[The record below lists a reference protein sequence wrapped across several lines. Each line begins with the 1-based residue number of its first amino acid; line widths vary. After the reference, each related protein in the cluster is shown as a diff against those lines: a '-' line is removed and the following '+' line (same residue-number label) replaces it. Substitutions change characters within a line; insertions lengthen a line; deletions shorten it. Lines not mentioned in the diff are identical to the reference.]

1 MSILKYIWLVLFVG
15 WGLPLTYYRS
25 KFRKIVYQTNS
36 WLINI
41 KPLFWKEIKALFGN
55 IYPENKGYI
64 KFRNFY
70 RFYLAVYLLLFI
82 IYFTFNS
89 NAQTNKTNEMKKIE
103 VGDSIP
109 TFSLKDQN
117 GNQFDISTV
126 VGKKKLV
133 IYFYPKDDSPG
144 CTKEAC
150 YFRDQ
155 FDVFNQ
161 ADALIIGISGQ
172 SVESHSKFAEKYRL
186 NYTLLSDEGDKIR
199 KLIGVPTNLFGLLP
213 GRVTYI
219 INKEGKVVYIFNSQ
233 IKAAEHVDE
242 ALKIL
247 KELQ

>member
-25 KFRKIVYQTNS
+25 KFRKLVYQTDS

-89 NAQTNKTNEMKKIE
+89 NAQTNKNTEMKKIE

-186 NYTLLSDEGDKIR
+186 NYTLLSDESDKIR
-199 KLIGVPTNLFGLLP
+199 KLFGVPTNLFGLLP